1 MNPRVSLPVGL
12 FVLVIMG
19 TGVTGQVAPDIEVI
33 TAWPSPN
40 LYYLESLTLTCYG
53 GGDPAPTYTWT
64 LDSGPVPARAVLDTS
79 AGTLTLADAT
89 DADGGVYTCT
99 ADNGAGTA
107 ATLNVTVVG
116 CPDISTCTDSNSYC
130 PSWASIGECDNNP
143 GYMLP
148 NCPLSCGVCFP
159 NLGAHCTNTRRGRSW
174 DTWECY
180 DVTTVPADVQSEL
193 NLDTSFYQKYLHAY
207 GIPIL
212 GSSILPDDALRRA
225 CYDVLFL
232 LADRKDVR
240 DSYYNYY
247 GRAAIM
253 DDTEVTLDI
262 PEHSNLDPVF
272 TRARGLA
279 GTVSRPVSTGAEEN
293 VLCFSNDSYR
303 VEDTFIHGFA
313 QGLDILGARKVI
325 SDFQT
330 RLQAAYDSALDN
342 GLWANTFADDTRDS
356 YWAEGV
362 QSFFNVNHERDPPDG
377 IHNHVNTRTELQAY
391 DPDLYAIIEDIFPC
405 RNFLVKRC
413 VRDYESYTLKMDCF
427 SENYQRATVVG
438 NAVWG
443 ETSTSTA
450 ASQGATPTPPAS
462 TRTVSQTTTVSTP
475 SVSRPT
481 SHTASIAPQSTGSTP
496 TVSLTQSSTVTTLT
510 PTVTSRATP
519 SQSTVAPDIKVI
531 SAWPSPNLY
540 YLESLTLTCYGGGD
554 PAPTYTWTLD
564 SGPVPAR
571 AMVDTSAGT
580 LTLADATDA
589 DGGVYTCT
597 AENGAGTAATL
608 NVTVVG
614 CPDTST
620 CTDSNSHCPSW
631 ASIGECDNNPG
642 YMLPN
647 CPLSCGVCFP
657 NLGAHCTNTRRGRS
671 WDTWECYDVTTVPA
685 DVQSELNLD
694 TSFYQKYLHAYGI
707 PILGSSILPDDAL
720 RRACYDVLFLLAD
733 RKDVRDSYYNYYGR
747 AAIMDDTEV
756 TLDIP
761 EHSNLD
767 PVFTRARGLAGTV
780 SRPVSTGSEEN
791 VLCFSNDSYRVEDI
805 FIHGFAQGLDI
816 LGARKVISD
825 FQTRL
830 QAAYD
835 SALDNGL
842 WANTFADDTRDAYW
856 AEGVQSF
863 FNVNHERD
871 PPDGIHNHVNTRTE
885 LQAYDPDLY
894 AIIEDIFPCGNFLVK
909 RCVRDYESYTL
920 KMDCFSENYQ
930 RATVVGNA
938 VWGETSTSTA
948 ASQVDGG
955 WSDWSP
961 WSACSVTCGVGTE
974 TRGRTCTNPA
984 PANGG
989 ADCDGLDQETQDCGT
1004 GVLCPVDGNWTD
1016 WSPWSA
1022 CSVTCGVGTETR
1034 DRTCTNPA
1042 PANGGADCDGLDQ
1055 ETQDC
1060 DTGVICSA
1068 VSDLTFHDI
1077 EADQMTLSWTASDDV
1092 TQYRLRYR
1100 HAGASYQDLSPPPAP
1115 GDTQATVRGLWADT
1129 EYNFTLTAF
1138 GENDEEIGEISGT
1151 ETTGSSAIRADVD
1164 NMHLLNDSCRATYTE
1179 TEVTLRTGL
1188 QECGTIQ
1195 ESSGGKIIFSNEAF
1209 GNPVEQDNGAVR
1221 GATLRKRFQCEFVSQ
1236 FVVSQERNILFNIPP
1251 PRVEVEN
1258 AENQFTFEMHMFTSP
1273 DFVRTYNS
1281 PDYPVQV
1288 TPSDQLNFGL
1298 SVNSPLD
1305 NLELLALHCLA
1316 TPSTDPDDSPS
1327 VSIIQDGCDI
1337 DTTLQLNTELSND
1350 MALYYSIQSFTFPN
1364 VVDPSLVYIH
1374 CTMVVCFKDDPD
1386 SRCSEGCTPA
1396 RRRRRAVS
1404 DMSEAGVLRASG
1416 RRGILSTGISLTH
1429 IYALIPENPW
1439 EDLSAT
1445 DGPTFCDPGGPS
1457 TLPTVGIAVG
1467 TAAGIAGVLLMVTA
1481 VFLVRKKRGR
1491 DVKKQ
1496 AEDRVGFDNY
1506 SFELWGKGK
1515 ADNATPKP
1523 E

>member
-1 MNPRVSLPVGL
+1 
-12 FVLVIMG
+12 
-19 TGVTGQVAPDIEVI
+19 
-33 TAWPSPN
+33 
-40 LYYLESLTLTCYG
+40 
-53 GGDPAPTYTWT
+53 
-64 LDSGPVPARAVLDTS
+64 
-79 AGTLTLADAT
+79 
-89 DADGGVYTCT
+89 
-99 ADNGAGTA
+99 
-107 ATLNVTVVG
+107 
-116 CPDISTCTDSNSYC
+116 
-130 PSWASIGECDNNP
+130 
-143 GYMLP
+143 MLP

-330 RLQAAYDSALDN
+330 RLQAAYDSAL
-342 GLWANTFADDTRDS
+342 A
-356 YWAEGV
+356 
-362 QSFFNVNHERDPPDG
+362 
-377 IHNHVNTRTELQAY
+377 
-391 DPDLYAIIEDIFPC
+391 
-405 RNFLVKRC
+405 
-413 VRDYESYTLKMDCF
+413 
-427 SENYQRATVVG
+427 
-438 NAVWG
+438 
-443 ETSTSTA
+443 
-450 ASQGATPTPPAS
+450 
-462 TRTVSQTTTVSTP
+462 
-475 SVSRPT
+475 
-481 SHTASIAPQSTGSTP
+481 
-496 TVSLTQSSTVTTLT
+496 
-510 PTVTSRATP
+510 
-519 SQSTVAPDIKVI
+519 
-531 SAWPSPNLY
+531 
-540 YLESLTLTCYGGGD
+540 
-554 PAPTYTWTLD
+554 
-564 SGPVPAR
+564 
-571 AMVDTSAGT
+571 
-580 LTLADATDA
+580 
-589 DGGVYTCT
+589 
-597 AENGAGTAATL
+597 
-608 NVTVVG
+608 
-614 CPDTST
+614 
-620 CTDSNSHCPSW
+620 
-631 ASIGECDNNPG
+631 
-642 YMLPN
+642 
-647 CPLSCGVCFP
+647 
-657 NLGAHCTNTRRGRS
+657 
-671 WDTWECYDVTTVPA
+671 
-685 DVQSELNLD
+685 
-694 TSFYQKYLHAYGI
+694 
-707 PILGSSILPDDAL
+707 
-720 RRACYDVLFLLAD
+720 
-733 RKDVRDSYYNYYGR
+733 
-747 AAIMDDTEV
+747 
-756 TLDIP
+756 
-761 EHSNLD
+761 
-767 PVFTRARGLAGTV
+767 
-780 SRPVSTGSEEN
+780 
-791 VLCFSNDSYRVEDI
+791 
-805 FIHGFAQGLDI
+805 
-816 LGARKVISD
+816 
-825 FQTRL
+825 
-830 QAAYD
+830 
-835 SALDNGL
+835 NGL

-955 WSDWSP
+955 WTDWSP
-961 WSACSVTCGVGTE
+961 WSACSVTCGVGTK
-974 TRGRTCTNPA
+974 TRDRTCTNPA

-1004 GVLCPVDGNWTD
+1004 GVICSVDGNWTD

-1055 ETQDC
+1055 EAQDCDTGVLCPVDGGWTDWSPWSACSVTCGVGTETRDRTCTNPAPANGGADCDGLDQETQDCGTGVLCPVDGYWTDWSPWSACSVTCGVGTETRDRTCTNPAPTNGGADCDGLDQETQDCDTGVICSVDGYWTDWSPWSACSVTCGVGTETRDRTCTNPAPANGGADCDGLDQEAQDCDTGVLCPVDGGWTDWSPWSACSVTCGVGTETRDRTCTNPAPANGGADCDGLDQETQDCGTGVLCPVDGYWTDWSPWSACSVTCGVGTETRDRTCTNPAPTNGGADCDGLDQETQDC

-1068 VSDLTFHDI
+1068 VSELTFHDI
-1077 EADQMTLSWTASDDV
+1077 ETDQMTLSWTASADV

-1115 GDTQATVRGLWADT
+1115 GETQATVRGLWADT

-1138 GENDEEIGEISGT
+1138 GEDDEEIGEISVT
-1151 ETTGSSAIRADVD
+1151 ETTDKVIVNVDCHQDYMTVTLPRAALTEV
-1164 NMHLLNDSCRATYTE
+1164 NVETMHLLNDSCRATYTE

-1195 ESSGGKIIFSNEAF
+1195 ESSADKIIFSNEAI
-1209 GNPVEQDNGAVR
+1209 GSPVEHDNGAVR
-1221 GATLRKRFQCEFVSQ
+1221 GATFRKRFQCEFVSQ

-1288 TPSDQLNFGL
+1288 TPSDHLNFGL

-1337 DTTLQLNTELSND
+1337 DTTLQLNTDLSND

-1386 SRCSEGCTPA
+1386 SRCSDGCIPA

-1404 DMSEAGVLRASG
+1404 DMSEARVRRASV
-1416 RRGILSTGISLTH
+1416 RDQTAHMTQ
-1429 IYALIPENPW
+1429 
-1439 EDLSAT
+1439 
-1445 DGPTFCDPGGPS
+1445 GPFQIKNGQEQAS

-1467 TAAGIAGVLLMVTA
+1467 AAAGIAGVLLLAVA
-1481 VFLVRKKRGR
+1481 VFLVRKRRRR
-1491 DVKKQ
+1491 DVKDQ

-1515 ADNATPKP
+1515 AANATPKP

>member
-1 MNPRVSLPVGL
+1 
-12 FVLVIMG
+12 
-19 TGVTGQVAPDIEVI
+19 
-33 TAWPSPN
+33 
-40 LYYLESLTLTCYG
+40 
-53 GGDPAPTYTWT
+53 
-64 LDSGPVPARAVLDTS
+64 
-79 AGTLTLADAT
+79 
-89 DADGGVYTCT
+89 
-99 ADNGAGTA
+99 
-107 ATLNVTVVG
+107 
-116 CPDISTCTDSNSYC
+116 
-130 PSWASIGECDNNP
+130 
-143 GYMLP
+143 
-148 NCPLSCGVCFP
+148 
-159 NLGAHCTNTRRGRSW
+159 LGAHCTNTRRGRSW

-330 RLQAAYDSALDN
+330 RLQAAYNSALAN
-342 GLWANTFADDTRDS
+342 GLWANTFADDTRDA

-362 QSFFNVNHERDPPDG
+362 QSFFNVNHERDPSDG

-413 VRDYESYTLKMDCF
+413 VRNYESYTLKMDCF

-450 ASQGATPTPPAS
+450 ASQGTTPTPAS
-462 TRTVSQTTTVSTP
+462 STPTVSRTTTVSTP

-481 SHTASIAPQSTGSTP
+481 ERTASIAPQST
-496 TVSLTQSSTVTTLT
+496 
-510 PTVTSRATP
+510 
-519 SQSTVAPDIKVI
+519 DIEVI

-571 AMVDTSAGT
+571 AVLDTSAGT
-580 LTLADATDA
+580 LTLADVTDA

-597 AENGAGTAATL
+597 ADNGVGTAATL

-614 CPDTST
+614 CPDIST
-620 CTDSNSHCPSW
+620 CTDSNSYCPSW

-747 AAIMDDTEV
+747 AAIMDDTERALSAIRGCSMVPIAMV

-780 SRPVSTGSEEN
+780 SRPVSTGAEEN
-791 VLCFSNDSYRVEDI
+791 VLCFSNDSYRVEDT

-835 SALDNGL
+835 SALANGL
-842 WANTFADDTRDAYW
+842 WANTFADDTRDSYW

-955 WSDWSP
+955 WADW
-961 WSACSVTCGVGTE
+961 G
-974 TRGRTCTNPA
+974 
-984 PANGG
+984 
-989 ADCDGLDQETQDCGT
+989 
-1004 GVLCPVDGNWTD
+1004 
-1016 WSPWSA
+1016 PWSA

-1060 DTGVICSA
+1060 GTGVICSAAAAQTRVSPAAAAQTRVSPAAAAQTRTLEPAAAQTLEPAHVSPTERAMEISSYKHPNPAPPTTADEPAALAMAYDVATDAHHVVGLVSDPVLDGNWTDWSPWSACSVTCGVGTETRDRSCTNPAPANGGAACDGLDQEAQDCDTGVLCPVDGGWTDWSPWSACNVTCGVGTETRDRTCTNPAPANGGADCDGLDQDTQDCDTA

-1077 EADQMTLSWTASDDV
+1077 ETDQMTLSWTASANV
-1092 TQYRLRYR
+1092 TRYRLRYR

-1138 GENDEEIGEISGT
+1138 GEDDEEIGEISVT
-1151 ETTGSSAIRADVD
+1151 ETTDKVIVNVDCHQDYMTVTFPRAALTEV
-1164 NMHLLNDSCRATYTE
+1164 NVETMHLLNDSCRATYTE

-1195 ESSGGKIIFSNEAF
+1195 ESSGGKIIFSNEAI
-1209 GNPVEQDNGAVR
+1209 GSPVEQDNGAVR
-1221 GATLRKRFQCEFVSQ
+1221 GATFRTRFQCEFVSQ

-1281 PDYPVQV
+1281 PDYPVQ
-1288 TPSDQLNFGL
+1288 LNFGL

-1337 DTTLQLNTELSND
+1337 DTTLQLNSELSND
-1350 MALYYSIQSFTFPN
+1350 MTLYYSIQSFTFPN

-1386 SRCSEGCTPA
+1386 SRCSEGVPPLGG
-1396 RRRRRAVS
+1396 
-1404 DMSEAGVLRASG
+1404 AGA
-1416 RRGILSTGISLTH
+1416 LS
-1429 IYALIPENPW
+1429 
-1439 EDLSAT
+1439 
-1445 DGPTFCDPGGPS
+1445 S

-1467 TAAGIAGVLLMVTA
+1467 TAAGIASVLLLAVA
-1481 VFLVRKKRGR
+1481 VFLVRKRRGR
-1491 DVKKQ
+1491 DAKEQ